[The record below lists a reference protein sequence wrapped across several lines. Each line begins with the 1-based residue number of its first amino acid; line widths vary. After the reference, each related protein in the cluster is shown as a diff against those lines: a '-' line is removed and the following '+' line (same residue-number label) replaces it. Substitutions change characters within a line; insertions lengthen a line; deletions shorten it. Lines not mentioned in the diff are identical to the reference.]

1 MKNLIAHM
9 NSRIWLLDGEDL
21 TRSAVSKVLLVY
33 FAVAVIIL
41 LNGYFFRTENESII
55 SIPVLLSVLLVV
67 PIYMWCKTSREKTEF
82 SKATSGRDKNI
93 VLSWIFVLFILAL
106 SVRIPSVL
114 LFGIPYEKT
123 PLIYLTILTILFIEE
138 ADVSAFGFKTRNIG
152 KSLLFGFLFFI
163 ILDGLASLILYFL
176 VYVFTSQIPVQSYSV
191 LPCLLAMPFMT
202 LCVGVSEEGL
212 FRGYIQTHLEKF
224 YTSKQAILI
233 QAVLFGV
240 WHFVWGLNPFDPVY
254 MLSYVGFTFLVGLLF
269 GYFYS
274 KTRNLAPLVFAH
286 GLFDS
291 VPAGIVENQSAL
303 DAFQT
308 ISPSYQGLTWIL
320 PYIVSAMLTLLF
332 IKYLVKKI

>member
-1 MKNLIAHM
+1 L
-9 NSRIWLLDGEDL
+9 S
-21 TRSAVSKVLLVY
+21 SALPKVILVY
-33 FAVAVIIL
+33 FAVAVIIF
-41 LNGYFFRTENESII
+41 LNGYFFGAENESIA
-55 SIPVLLSVLLVV
+55 SIPVLLSVLLVI
-67 PIYMWCKTSREKTEF
+67 PIYVWWKTSCKKTEF
-82 SKATSGRDKNI
+82 SEEINGRDKSV
-93 VLSWIFVLFILAL
+93 VLSWIFGLFILAL

-114 LFGIPYEKT
+114 LFGMPYEKT
-123 PLIYLTILTILFIEE
+123 PLIYLTILTILIIEK

-152 KSLLFGFLFFI
+152 KSLVFGFLFFF
-163 ILDGLASLILYFL
+163 ILDGLASLGFYLLIYF
-176 VYVFTSQIPVQSYSV
+176 FTSQVPVQSYNV
-191 LPCLLAMPFMT
+191 LPFLLTMPFMT
-202 LCVGVSEEGL
+202 LCVGISEEGL
-212 FRGYIQTHLEKF
+212 FRGYMQTHLEKL

-233 QAVLFGV
+233 QAILFGI

-286 GLFDS
+286 GLFNS
-291 VPAGIVENQSAL
+291 VPAGIVETQSAL

-320 PYIVSAMLTLLF
+320 PYIVSVVFTLLF

>member
-1 MKNLIAHM
+1 
-9 NSRIWLLDGEDL
+9 L
-21 TRSAVSKVLLVY
+21 TGAVRKTLLVY
-33 FAVAVIIL
+33 FAVAVIIFL
-41 LNGYFFRTENESII
+41 SGYFFRAESE
-55 SIPVLLSVLLVV
+55 SVTYIPVLLSVLLVI
-67 PIYMWCKTSREKTEF
+67 PIYTWWKTSCKKTDF
-82 SKATSGRDKNI
+82 SEETNGRDKNT
-93 VLSWIFVLFILAL
+93 VLSWIFALFILAL

-114 LFGIPYEKT
+114 LFGMPYEKT
-123 PLIYLTILTILFIEE
+123 PLIYLTILTILFIEKV
-138 ADVSAFGFKTRNIG
+138 DVSAFGFKTRNIQ

-176 VYVFTSQIPVQSYSV
+176 IYVFTSQIPVQSYTV
-191 LPCLLAMPFMT
+191 LPFLLTMPFMT

-233 QAVLFGV
+233 QAILFGV
-240 WHFVWGLNPFDPVY
+240 WHFVWGLNPFNPVY

-291 VPAGIVENQSAL
+291 VPAGIVKNQSAF
-303 DAFQT
+303 DAFRK
-308 ISPSYQGLTWIL
+308 ISLSFQGLTWIL
-320 PYIVSAMLTLLF
+320 PYIVSVILTLLF

>member
-1 MKNLIAHM
+1 M
-9 NSRIWLLDGEDL
+9 DGENL
-21 TRSAVSKVLLVY
+21 TRSAIAKVLLVY

-41 LNGYFFRTENESII
+41 LNGYFFRTENESIT

-93 VLSWIFVLFILAL
+93 VLSWIFALFILAL

-176 VYVFTSQIPVQSYSV
+176 VYVFTSQIPVQYYNV
-191 LPCLLAMPFMT
+191 LPFILTMPFMT

-212 FRGYIQTHLEKF
+212 FRGYMQTHLEKF

-233 QAVLFGV
+233 QAILFGV

-286 GLFDS
+286 GLFNS
-291 VPAGIVENQSAL
+291 VPTGIVENQSAL
-303 DAFQT
+303 DSFQA
-308 ISPSYQGLTWIL
+308 ISPLYQGLVWIL
-320 PYIVSAMLTLLF
+320 PYIVSVMLILLF
-332 IKYLVKKI
+332 IKYMVKEI